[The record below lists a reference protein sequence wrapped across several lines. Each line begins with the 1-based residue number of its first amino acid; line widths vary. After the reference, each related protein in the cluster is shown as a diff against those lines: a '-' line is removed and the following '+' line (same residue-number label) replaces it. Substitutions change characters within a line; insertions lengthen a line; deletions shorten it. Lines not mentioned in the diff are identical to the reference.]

1 MSSLADGCTTLPAA
15 AASTIAS
22 TTAAASTAAVVLVHE
37 VAQLSAC
44 VAWNECTMHAVVTLQ
59 CTSVSSRSVSTISS
73 CVLTVC
79 SRALTTGVGSIP
91 AETVASDQFTAF
103 KRMHMITALLFST
116 ALMLVIVAALISVL
130 YTRHQGK
137 CGIPQ
142 QLWQL
147 VFMIMTVS
155 TICVCSSQV
164 LIRYLCVQLFEF
176 YPEMRAYLVHGE
188 NASDYFNSAMR
199 RSVSDTVGRQVQSSS
214 YMAIAY
220 AYMVSYNGVRFS
232 TMDNQFKFPLR
243 SELALDCCCC

>member
-1 MSSLADGCTTLPAA
+1 MSSLADGCTTLPAAASTA

-116 ALMLVIVAALISVL
+116 ALMLVIIAALISVL
-130 YTRHQGK
+130 YTWQQGK
-137 CGIPQ
+137 CGVPQ

-155 TICVCSSQV
+155 TTCVRVFQPS
-164 LIRYLCVQLFEF
+164 LIRYLCVQFFEF
-176 YPEMRAYLVHGE
+176 YPEMHAYLVHGE
-188 NASDYFNSAMR
+188 NASDYFNSVMR
-199 RSVSDTVGRQVQSSS
+199 GSISDTVDRQIQLSS

-220 AYMVSYNGVRFS
+220 AYMVAYNGVRFS
-232 TMDNQFKFPLR
+232 TMDSQYKFPLR
-243 SELALDCCCC
+243 SELH